1 MKLQAYQ
8 YRIPLV
14 SPLETSRRTIS
25 HREGLIVAF
34 INGDYSLFGEAAPLP
49 GFSKESLTEVKE
61 SFLANRSRLLSLLE
75 QGEEYDSSPIQDLPP
90 SLSFALDSIFFQQK
104 ARNRDRSLPSF
115 LFKQAQTRIP
125 VNAVVSLHSGN
136 ALKKMAQLVE
146 AGFTTVKAK
155 VGIDFGPELKT
166 VRKLRENFPDLAIR
180 LDANGAWS
188 LEEALENC
196 AGLADLGIEY
206 LEEPLAN
213 STIEN
218 WKTLAQNITVPLAV
232 DESQLRVSW
241 WKKLL
246 PYSSYLI
253 LKPMFK
259 GSFRKIF
266 ESRKI
271 ANSLDNKIVFTTTF
285 ESGIGRYLTAALAS
299 GLGDSQ
305 TAHGLATGQM
315 LAADFVA
322 ESDYISDGYFSFG
335 NKGEEP
341 IIDFDRLPEPISIKQ
356 LI

>member
-1 MKLQAYQ
+1 MKLHAYQ

-14 SPLETSRRTIS
+14 SPLETSRRTIG
-25 HREGLIVAF
+25 HREGLILAL
-34 INGDYSLFGEAAPLP
+34 ITDDYSLFGEAAPLP
-49 GFSKESLTEVKE
+49 GFSKESLPEVKE
-61 SFLANRSRLLSLLE
+61 SFVANRSRLLSLMKE
-75 QGEEYDSSPIQDLPP
+75 GEEYDSSAIRDLPP

-104 ARNRDRSLPSF
+104 ARNKDCSLPSF
-115 LFKQAQTRIP
+115 LFGQTQSRIP
-125 VNAVVSLHSGN
+125 VNAVVSLHSEDTIEKT
-136 ALKKMAQLVE
+136 ARLIE
-146 AGFTTVKAK
+146 AGFSTVKAK
-155 VGIDFGPELKT
+155 VGIDFGPELKA
-166 VRKLRENFPDLAIR
+166 VRKLRENFPDLTIR
-180 LDANGAWS
+180 LDANKAWT
-188 LEEALENC
+188 LDEALENC
-196 AGLADLGIEY
+196 AGLADLDIEY
-206 LEEPLAN
+206 LEEPLVE
-213 STIEN
+213 SSIEN
-218 WKTLAQNITVPLAV
+218 WKTLAQNCAVPLAV

-299 GLGDSQ
+299 GLGDSH

-322 ESDYISDGYFSFG
+322 ESDYISDGHFSFG
-335 NKGEEP
+335 KNGEEP
-341 IIDFDRLPEPISIKQ
+341 IIDFDRLPEPMSIKQ
-356 LI
+356 LV